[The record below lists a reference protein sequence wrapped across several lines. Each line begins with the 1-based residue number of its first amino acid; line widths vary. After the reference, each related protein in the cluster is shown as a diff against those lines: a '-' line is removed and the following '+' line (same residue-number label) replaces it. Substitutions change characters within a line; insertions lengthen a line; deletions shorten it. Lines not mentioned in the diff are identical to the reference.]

1 VAGAARRAYAVRVT
15 VCKWGP
21 TVPRNDQP
29 WKRDRD
35 DDARD
40 DEPRRKKRRRDED
53 EDDEFDDY
61 EEEDRRDGRLS
72 RTDLREIAGRQRGII
87 MCILGY
93 FCLIPIQFAIPE
105 ENRIYLALTL
115 IPLGLT
121 AAVFVFMLAVKL
133 YGQNSGIVYGIL
145 TLVPLV
151 GLIVLLIINQ
161 KATTTLKDNG
171 VRVGLLG
178 AKSSDL

>member
-1 VAGAARRAYAVRVT
+1 M
-15 VCKWGP
+15 
-21 TVPRNDQP
+21 PRNDQP

-40 DEPRRKKRRRDED
+40 DDDKDERRRKKRRRDED

-61 EEEDRRDGRLS
+61 GEEDRRDGRLS
-72 RTDLREIAGRQRGII
+72 RADLREIAGRQRGII
-87 MCILGY
+87 LCIL
-93 FCLIPIQFAIPE
+93 A
-105 ENRIYLALTL
+105 TL
-115 IPLGLT
+115 ILYGVLFAVPDEMRLYVAILIVPVAITGT
-121 AAVFVFMLAVKL
+121 VFVFMLAAKV
-133 YGQNSGIVYGIL
+133 YGSTAGVIYGIL
-145 TLVPLV
+145 TLIPLI

-161 KATTTLKDNG
+161 KATALLKENG